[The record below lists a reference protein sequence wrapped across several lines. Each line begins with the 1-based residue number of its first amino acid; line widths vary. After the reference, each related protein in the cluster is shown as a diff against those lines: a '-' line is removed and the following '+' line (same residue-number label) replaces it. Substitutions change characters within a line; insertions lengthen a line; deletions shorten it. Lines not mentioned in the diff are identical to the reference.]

1 MQQFYECR
9 VASLERYVGFCVMFH
24 AMAESS
30 RSPWLHLPWD
40 IARSQSNLRVS
51 TTGEEFEAVSCFHF
65 HLCIY
70 SHIKNQSRERKHP
83 TISMKVV
90 PLLCILCQF
99 PTG

>member
-51 TTGEEFEAVSCFHF
+51 TTGEEFYEVELLKLFQVSIF
-65 HLCIY
+65 IY
-70 SHIKNQSRERKHP
+70 VYTLTLK
-83 TISMKVV
+83 IS
-90 PLLCILCQF
+90 
-99 PTG
+99 

>member
-51 TTGEEFEAVSCFHF
+51 TTGEELDEVQSLKLFHV
-65 HLCIY
+65 
-70 SHIKNQSRERKHP
+70 P
-83 TISMKVV
+83 ISVYT
-90 PLLCILCQF
+90 L
-99 PTG
+99 T